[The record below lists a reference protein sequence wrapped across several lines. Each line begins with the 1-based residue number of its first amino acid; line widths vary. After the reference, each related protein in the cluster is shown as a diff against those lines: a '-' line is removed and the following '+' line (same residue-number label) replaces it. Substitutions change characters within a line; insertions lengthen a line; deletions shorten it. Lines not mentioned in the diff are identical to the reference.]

1 MTVGELIDY
10 LESLNA
16 RNAEV
21 RFGSLTGM
29 GVSSKPI
36 KSCFKPSDKEILYLS
51 DVYYDGPSR
60 HGLDFCDDITE
71 PHKYRNSGSRRVV
84 RVSPG
89 YY

>member
-16 RNAEV
+16 RHAEV

-36 KSCFKPSDKEILYLS
+36 KSCFKPFDKEILYLS
-51 DVYYDGPSR
+51 DAYYDGSSR
-60 HGLDFCDDITE
+60 YGLDFCDDITK
-71 PHKYRNSGSRRVV
+71 PHTYRNSMSRRVV